1 MSKKILSLALV
12 VVMLLSICSITANA
26 AVGSGKSVGIR
37 VETDAEIGAPA
48 GSLVNVSVYYEFPEG
63 TDEVQMAVG
72 NIALGYDNTVYATNT
87 DRSAGA
93 SLADDARTWG
103 VDIAPY
109 MKSTAHVTDAGKI
122 TTNIVKKFN
131 ANDTAKGWNT
141 ALQVQMVYDG
151 VNASQSTGFPVANGA
166 HIFTLQFKT
175 LKTLTAKDVIGVVE
189 GAYGQSFFKVQYM
202 EGTST
207 KTFAVDT
214 VDMTEAAAVAPA
226 EAAKVVAHKATQIQ
240 WANEAKTDVNLGF
253 KGEFKKAD
261 IAIDFAE
268 TGKSTNVTSVGAKIT
283 FAGAETTSTTGF
295 VYTPDGGTTYQ
306 FRAVF
311 GALNVATQGDAE
323 VKVEYFVVKDGN
335 TYWSDPVTTTAN
347 AHTSRLPA

>member
-12 VVMLLSICSITANA
+12 VVMLFSICSITANA

-37 VETDAEIGAPA
+37 VETDAEIGAPV
-48 GSLVNVSVYYEFPEG
+48 GSLVNVSVYYDLPEA
-63 TDEVQMAVG
+63 TRMMCIG
-72 NIALGYDNTVYATNT
+72 NIALGYDNTVYAVNT
-87 DRSAGA
+87 DGSAGA
-93 SLADDARTWG
+93 NLADDARTWG
-103 VDIAPY
+103 PDFEEY
-109 MKSTAHVTDAGKI
+109 MNPSSHVTYAGNI
-122 TTNIVKKFN
+122 TNSIVKKFN
-131 ANDTAKGWNT
+131 PNDTAKGWNT
-141 ALQVQMVYDG
+141 GLQVQLAYNDEAGYKASTGYEIYDG
-151 VNASQSTGFPVANGA
+151 ILV
-166 HIFTLQFKT
+166 FTLQFKT
-175 LKTLTAKDVIGVVE
+175 LKVLTAKDVIGVVE
-189 GAYGQSFFKVQYM
+189 GAYGQSFFKVQYFN
-202 EGTST
+202 GT
-207 KTFAVDT
+207 KAVMYT
-214 VDMTEAAAVAPA
+214 AAEVDMTEAAAVAPA

-240 WANEAKTDVNLGF
+240 WANEAKTDVKLGF

-268 TGKSTNVTSVGAKIT
+268 TGRSTNVSSVGAKIT

-311 GALNVATQGDAE
+311 GALNLASQGDAE